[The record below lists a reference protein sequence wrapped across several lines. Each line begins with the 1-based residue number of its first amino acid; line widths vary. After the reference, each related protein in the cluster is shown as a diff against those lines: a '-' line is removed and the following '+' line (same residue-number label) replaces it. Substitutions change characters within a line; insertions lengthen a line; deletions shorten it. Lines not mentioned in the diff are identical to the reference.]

1 MAKRVLIADDEVHIR
16 KILEHALTEAGY
28 DVSVAQDGEEAINI
42 IEKEPVDLVITDLD
56 MPKLNG
62 FELTARLKQ
71 DEKTK
76 NIPVIILTAL
86 GQDDEMQKA
95 KKSGA
100 DEIASKPFS
109 SKKITEMVNS
119 MLKQEVKE

>member
-76 NIPVIILTAL
+76 NIPVIILT
-86 GQDDEMQKA
+86 
-95 KKSGA
+95 
-100 DEIASKPFS
+100 
-109 SKKITEMVNS
+109 
-119 MLKQEVKE
+119 